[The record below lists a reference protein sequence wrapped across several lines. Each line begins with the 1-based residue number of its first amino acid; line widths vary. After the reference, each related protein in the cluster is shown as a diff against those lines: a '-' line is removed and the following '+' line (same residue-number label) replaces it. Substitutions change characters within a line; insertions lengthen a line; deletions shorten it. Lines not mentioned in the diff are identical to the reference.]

1 MVTGVLRRETGEGG
15 LGVVSTDVLTIQYTS
30 IVVHPA
36 ECILEGNHF
45 VCRQVE
51 QIEVFKSNILP
62 LDWQILDLL
71 LLITI
76 SRITTDTDGRTE
88 HPQLHLQHL
97 RLRVTPAYAQ
107 IRHGE
112 LLTTAAQQAN
122 TPRHERARDR
132 PPETLVLD
140 GATWQPP
147 ESRRGSRGRLRAG
160 VGGDVVEEVVV
171 GDLAERRRVGG
182 VDEGV
187 QPEEDEVAVGR
198 REVAHPLPL
207 GPPGQLR

>member
-1 MVTGVLRRETGEGG
+1 MKGTTSF
-15 LGVVSTDVLTIQYTS
+15 VVKSSRLKCSSPTSCPWIGRYLTSYFSSPSVESPLTLTVERSTHNSTS
-30 IVVHPA
+30 
-36 ECILEGNHF
+36 
-45 VCRQVE
+45 R
-51 QIEVFKSNILP
+51 
-62 LDWQILDLL
+62 
-71 LLITI
+71 
-76 SRITTDTDGRTE
+76 
-88 HPQLHLQHL
+88 LQHL